1 METLLVNA
9 GGLALMAAIV
19 WWFWLSGSG
28 NQGSS
33 APKHSPLRKT
43 P

>member
-19 WWFWLSGSG
+19 WWFWLSGAG
-28 NQGSS
+28 EKGSNE
-33 APKHSPLRKT
+33 HQQSPLRKT